1 MQIRLENLTKIFVDK
16 QGRETTAVDK
26 LNLTIEDGKL
36 IGLLGPSGCGKST
49 TLFMIAGLHEPSGGR
64 IYFGDDDVTDLTP
77 DKRGIGLV
85 FQNYALYPHMTIR
98 ENIMFPLENLK
109 VKKDEVEDKIEE
121 VSKLVGISNL
131 LDRKPSQLS
140 GGQQQRVAIARALV
154 KTPRVLLLDEPLSNL
169 DARLRLQMREEIKRI
184 QRKTG
189 ITAVFVTHDQE
200 EAMSICDQIILME
213 AGVEQQRGVPQEIYD
228 SPKNL
233 FVAKFLGTPPIN
245 LYYADIKNN
254 KVYIGNEEILDAS
267 NARINLKQWND
278 IKSNHPICEENNS
291 DVCINVYGSKQYEE
305 IITSL
310 LDSFKALAGNFE
322 YKFKLNG
329 SQEGFT
335 HIQGRFRKKPK
346 KHPKQKEG
354 VSVKPY
360 IDERPHLGILSRE
373 FNTNFEH
380 PIYRF
385 TKRFLANAIV
395 PIVNKN
401 NLVDNLTTKELKQI
415 FSKKFKKWARLMP
428 EYASDLQ
435 AKFKESLTTNP
446 KAEKS
451 SELLWTQKPLITLLQ
466 NQKSGVR
473 ELLFMRLGVSRW
485 IEGWKRFIPVLNEK
499 RIKDDQEIIDL
510 VSQNDNMIGFI
521 PYALFKTL
529 NLDSLNIKE
538 VAVNDTKVSD
548 EVILDNS
555 YLFSTVSRL
564 VANQYPQEK
573 ADKLVVAFL
582 DFVKTQEGENIIKQN
597 SNLYP
602 PKKYLVGIRP
612 EGYEISD
619 KGKLTVGYEYY
630 ESIGR
635 DLSVVAKHDKF
646 QNKTFRIILNN
657 TKDADKLK
665 NNSVKFNIKADK
677 VYVFDEETGER
688 VL

>member
-1 MQIRLENLTKIFVDK
+1 
-16 QGRETTAVDK
+16 
-26 LNLTIEDGKL
+26 
-36 IGLLGPSGCGKST
+36 
-49 TLFMIAGLHEPSGGR
+49 
-64 IYFGDDDVTDLTP
+64 
-77 DKRGIGLV
+77 
-85 FQNYALYPHMTIR
+85 
-98 ENIMFPLENLK
+98 
-109 VKKDEVEDKIEE
+109 
-121 VSKLVGISNL
+121 
-131 LDRKPSQLS
+131 
-140 GGQQQRVAIARALV
+140 
-154 KTPRVLLLDEPLSNL
+154 
-169 DARLRLQMREEIKRI
+169 
-184 QRKTG
+184 
-189 ITAVFVTHDQE
+189 
-200 EAMSICDQIILME
+200 
-213 AGVEQQRGVPQEIYD
+213 
-228 SPKNL
+228 
-233 FVAKFLGTPPIN
+233 
-245 LYYADIKNN
+245 
-254 KVYIGNEEILDAS
+254 
-267 NARINLKQWND
+267 
-278 IKSNHPICEENNS
+278 
-291 DVCINVYGSKQYEE
+291 
-305 IITSL
+305 
-310 LDSFKALAGNFE
+310 
-322 YKFKLNG
+322 
-329 SQEGFT
+329 
-335 HIQGRFRKKPK
+335 
-346 KHPKQKEG
+346 
-354 VSVKPY
+354 
-360 IDERPHLGILSRE
+360 
-373 FNTNFEH
+373 
-380 PIYRF
+380 
-385 TKRFLANAIV
+385 
-395 PIVNKN
+395 
-401 NLVDNLTTKELKQI
+401 
-415 FSKKFKKWARLMP
+415 MP